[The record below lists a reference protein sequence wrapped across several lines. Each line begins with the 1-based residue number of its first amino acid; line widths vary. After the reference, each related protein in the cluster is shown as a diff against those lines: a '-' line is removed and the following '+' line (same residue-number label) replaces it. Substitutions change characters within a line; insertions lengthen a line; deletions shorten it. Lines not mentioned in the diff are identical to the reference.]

1 MSKKKLL
8 SLAVVAIMIAILS
21 FGTLAWFTDSDSVTN
36 NFGVAGG
43 ENNDPDEIFSIDVM
57 EYVMDENGKGA
68 TIGYD
73 KDPEY
78 TDTFTYENI
87 APGELLRK
95 QPQVRN
101 TGSYEQWVRMKV
113 TFDNANYWIALM
125 QKYGY
130 TDMTDMLYMRDK
142 TTKLVNA
149 ENWIFAPKETT
160 VENDQVTYVFYYN
173 AKLQPLADPN
183 NAGAAE
189 SNAIFFSW
197 VKIPHQFTQ
206 ADMTPFTN
214 GDFRIVVTGDA
225 IQVKNID
232 ADTAQEAFAIVEN
245 RNTNS

>member
-36 NFGVAGG
+36 DFGVAGG

-101 TGSYEQWVRMKV
+101 TGSYEQWV
-113 TFDNANYWIALM
+113 TLLIWASGNHDEWY
-125 QKYGY
+125 
-130 TDMTDMLYMRDK
+130 
-142 TTKLVNA
+142 
-149 ENWIFAPKETT
+149 
-160 VENDQVTYVFYYN
+160 
-173 AKLQPLADPN
+173 
-183 NAGAAE
+183 
-189 SNAIFFSW
+189 
-197 VKIPHQFTQ
+197 H
-206 ADMTPFTN
+206 
-214 GDFRIVVTGDA
+214 
-225 IQVKNID
+225 
-232 ADTAQEAFAIVEN
+232 
-245 RNTNS
+245 